1 MEQEELI
8 NEKKTWLYEQIK
20 SEYAAMAKKNRIL
33 FWVLCTIF
41 GIFLIQGVLQLA
53 GVLEPFDTR
62 KELSYFIFYA
72 ALLLGGLYS
81 MMVSNKMAKA
91 DTPEDLLVTYGK
103 IKKIGVWT
111 CIVVVALFVIS
122 MFLKDGFSKSNT
134 FISCLLLAWIS
145 TVFFIA
151 YSRDNQIKKLRDLV
165 QKS

>member
-1 MEQEELI
+1 MEQEKII
-8 NEKKTWLYEQIK
+8 NEKRIWLFEQIK
-20 SEYAAMAKKNRIL
+20 SEYATMAKRNRIF
-33 FWVLCTIF
+33 FWILCAIF
-41 GIFLIQGVLQLA
+41 GVFLIDVVFQHT
-53 GVLEPFDTR
+53 GVLEPFGT
-62 KELSYFIFYA
+62 KAELSSFIFYA

-81 MMVSNKMAKA
+81 MIATNKMAKA

-103 IKKIGVWT
+103 NKKIGVWT

-145 TVFFIA
+145 SVFFFA
-151 YSRDNQIKKLRDLV
+151 YSRDNQIKKLRDLI